1 MQSGN
6 GLHNV
11 EGLFLG
17 LKIYKG
23 VFDMTIKNRESLVNE
38 LAKILMQFDKD
49 CNQYQTDVY
58 FYYDRTQIGSLH
70 TFTNVGGNSWLDDDH
85 ITIYTDKEHYD
96 DGAYSWIQNE
106 YEMADILGIDIEQL
120 VKEAKEYG
128 KYEEDEEIPYN
139 EIKRY
144 VQSVD
149 NYNDVLWKAYY
160 ESLKDYAAEYYQ
172 RAEEMISS
180 LEAIPYFTNEWDD
193 SRLIDYVAGSN
204 ADVRKLNDYAE
215 KYSTEHEVSIEELRD
230 MLIEKGIL
238 EYNGYF
244 GGYKV
249 NVKAVESE
257 V

>member
-1 MQSGN
+1 MI
-6 GLHNV
+6 L
-11 EGLFLG
+11 
-17 LKIYKG
+17 
-23 VFDMTIKNRESLVNE
+23 KNRGTLVNE
-38 LAKILMQFDKD
+38 LAEMLMQFDKD

-58 FYYDRTQIGSLH
+58 FYYDNRTQTGSLD
-70 TFTNVGGNSWLDDDH
+70 TFVNVGGNSWLDDDH

-120 VKEAKEYG
+120 IQEAKKACG
-128 KYEEDEEIPYN
+128 YEDDEEIPYN
-139 EIKRY
+139 EIERY
-144 VQSVD
+144 VKSVEE
-149 NYNDVLWKAYY
+149 YNDALWEAYY
-160 ESLKDYAAEYYQ
+160 ESIEDYASEYDT

-204 ADVRKLNDYAE
+204 SDIRKLNDYAE
-215 KYSTEHEVSIEELRD
+215 KYSTGHEVSIEGLRD
-230 MLIEKGIL
+230 MLIEKDIL

-249 NVKAVESE
+249 NVKAMERWE
-257 V
+257 REEI